1 MSVKEELSER
11 EMEAVTMVFRQ
22 YEKGLREAAINAK
35 VMILMLDQVFLFQL
49 FFREGGGNCE

>member
-1 MSVKEELSER
+1 MLEMSVKEELSER

-35 VMILMLDQVFLFQL
+35 VILMLDHGFCFNFSL
-49 FFREGGGNCE
+49 GGS